1 MRSLNDLADSE
12 AGQEERRI
20 WALGALAR
28 TSAQIAAERTQQDLT
43 RLRKGLQR
51 QWELSG
57 LAATTLAAA
66 AATAEDH
73 AVVQGREEA
82 GAPQRSQGNP
92 ESHGNPPEASEEEP
106 RLGAATARNPGS
118 VGALGERRS

>member
-57 LAATTLAAA
+57 LATTTLA

-82 GAPQRSQGNP
+82 GAPQQSQGNP

-118 VGALGERRS
+118 VGALGERRT